1 MGGSGTGEGRREGGG
16 GPVAGHL
23 RLCDD
28 GPTPGIG
35 GRGGRERVAI
45 VCK

>member
-1 MGGSGTGEGRREGGG
+1 MGEGEG

-28 GPTPGIG
+28 GPTPG
-35 GRGGRERVAI
+35 GRGGGWGGGGGGDE
-45 VCK
+45 